1 MIYRY
6 QMHENS
12 QMECAPLHFVIQ
24 THTKK
29 KSCMSKTGCGFKWGG
44 GGGTKPLQGKRAKDG
59 LDKFTVASR
68 THLSPVVHLSQLV
81 SVHSGCTVC
90 AFTSIPPSISVPFFS
105 FSSVTSFFCAFNS
118 VYALSDINESKPIFS
133 ETRKNKKGNELIT
146 KPKKR
151 NTSFFFFF

>member
-44 GGGTKPLQGKRAKDG
+44 GGEQNHCK
-59 LDKFTVASR
+59 V
-68 THLSPVVHLSQLV
+68 
-81 SVHSGCTVC
+81 
-90 AFTSIPPSISVPFFS
+90 
-105 FSSVTSFFCAFNS
+105 
-118 VYALSDINESKPIFS
+118 
-133 ETRKNKKGNELIT
+133 KGQ
-146 KPKKR
+146 KMD
-151 NTSFFFFF
+151 